1 MYLCTC
7 NSPLSFEGF
16 WKSLLYLLFYY
27 FIILCLF
34 FLPAC
39 HSDQDNFKFN
49 HSHNNVFQN
58 DFHAKSKS
66 NCTDVQMLNPL
77 GSETWTMSQEI
88 AFADLQSVCIKGSL
102 CHSIMLLLSSQIAIH
117 QPEIV
122 WLWSSRQEPTSCF
135 LSKSTLMT
143 SKHSTWNSPS
153 VLRVPR

>member
-1 MYLCTC
+1 MKVKFLLKWVNIDTNTC
-7 NSPLSFEGF
+7 IYALVILHFPSRDSEN
-16 WKSLLYLLFYY
+16 LFYICSSITSS
-27 FIILCLF
+27 FCVFF

-122 WLWSSRQEPTSCF
+122 WL
-135 LSKSTLMT
+135 
-143 SKHSTWNSPS
+143 
-153 VLRVPR
+153 